1 MSLRKPGREELLRFW
16 RALAG
21 KLELSGEE
29 VERMTELTHR
39 LLEEGGLTYEE
50 ASELASEDLLLL
62 AHELALVVLSRGPG
76 DRCLEW
82 DACPL
87 GPGARLSLNPAAE
100 AVLRA
105 CLEGREVRE
114 ALSSLLAELGL
125 DSDRAGKLA
134 HVALELARR
143 RVITGSDVAS
153 ACRSQGLEGFESQA
167 VAILKAAGAISP
179 LLATTWPSQ
188 DVRYR
193 TCALLAL
200 TGECRIAGK

>member
-1 MSLRKPGREELLRFW
+1 MRKAGREELLRFW

-21 KLELSGEE
+21 ELELSGEE
-29 VERMTELTHR
+29 VERLAEFTLR
-39 LLEEGGLTYEE
+39 LLEEGSLTHEE
-50 ASELASEDLLLL
+50 ANSLAGEDLLLL
-62 AHELALVVLSRGPG
+62 AHRLALVVPSRGPG

-87 GPGARLSLNPAAE
+87 GPGVRLKLNPAAE

-105 CLEGREVRE
+105 CLEGRDAHE

-125 DSDRAGKLA
+125 DAHRARRLA
-134 HVALELARR
+134 RVALELARE
-143 RVITGSDVAS
+143 RVVTGSDVAS

-179 LLATTWPSQ
+179 LLATTWPRQ

-193 TCALLAL
+193 TCTLLAL
-200 TGECRIAGK
+200 AQMLNG

>member
-29 VERMTELTHR
+29 VERMTEFTHR
-39 LLEEGGLTYEE
+39 LLEEGSLTYEE

-134 HVALELARR
+134 HAALELARR

-179 LLATTWPSQ
+179 LLATTWPRQ

-200 TGECRIAGK
+200 AQMLND

>member
-1 MSLRKPGREELLRFW
+1 MSLRKTGLEELLRFW
-16 RALAG
+16 RALASE
-21 KLELSGEE
+21 LELSGGEI
-29 VERMTELTHR
+29 ERLAEFTHR
-39 LLEEGGLTYEE
+39 LLEEGSLTYEE
-50 ASELASEDLLLL
+50 ASKLAGEDLLLL
-62 AHELALVVLSRGPG
+62 AHELALVVPSRGPG

-87 GPGARLSLNPAAE
+87 GPDTRLRLNPAAE

-105 CLEGREVRE
+105 CLEGREARE
-114 ALSSLLAELGL
+114 ALSSLLVKLGL
-125 DSDRAGKLA
+125 DTDRAGRLA
-134 HVALELARR
+134 RVALELSRR
-143 RVITGSDVAS
+143 RVITGSDVAA

-179 LLATTWPSQ
+179 LLATTWPGQ

-200 TGECRIAGK
+200 AGRC

>member
-1 MSLRKPGREELLRFW
+1 MRKPSREELMRFW

-21 KLELSGEE
+21 ELGLSGEE
-29 VERMTELTHR
+29 VGRLAELTHR
-39 LLEEGGLTYEE
+39 LLEEGSLAYEE
-50 ASELASEDLLLL
+50 ASSLAGEDLLLL
-62 AHELALVVLSRGPG
+62 AHELALVVPSRGPG

-82 DACPL
+82 DACSL
-87 GPGARLSLNPAAE
+87 GPGARLRLNPAAE

-105 CLEGREVRE
+105 CLKGRDTYE

-125 DSDRAGKLA
+125 DADRARRLA
-134 HVALELARR
+134 RVALELARE
-143 RVITGSDVAS
+143 RVITGSDVTS
-153 ACRSQGLEGFESQA
+153 ACRSHGLEGFESQA

-179 LLATTWPSQ
+179 LLATTWPRQ

-200 TGECRIAGK
+200 AGRC